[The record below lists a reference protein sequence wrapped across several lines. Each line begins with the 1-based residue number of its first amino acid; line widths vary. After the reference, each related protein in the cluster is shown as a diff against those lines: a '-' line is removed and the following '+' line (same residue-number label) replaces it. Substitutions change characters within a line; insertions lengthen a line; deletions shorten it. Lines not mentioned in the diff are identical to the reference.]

1 MTVSAYAR
9 LFSIE
14 VLHPYFSAPSRL
26 KLRFLPDTAT
36 QAWLARTDCV
46 VRGFDH
52 LLHVYFEAE
61 RNSPARIV
69 AADGGRV
76 ELRFGVYAQDRQF
89 GRFTDDLPT
98 MDAAPLTFRSDGAA
112 KDGEALRLATAK
124 DEDAVTW
131 TEGSRPDFVVA
142 ITLVDEVPTGDA
154 PGPLYRVALKA
165 RESFW
170 KYILLGDWTQI
181 RVVDPQSAVT
191 FEDAADATL
200 PDGRVVHA
208 VRSKKAIPLAERFE
222 HRFELHAVS
231 AASGEAPFKR
241 VLPTPAPANL
251 ARDRTSDGRELL
263 VSEIFVPR

>member
-1 MTVSAYAR
+1 VTVSAYAR
-9 LFSIE
+9 LFSLE

-26 KLRFLPDTAT
+26 KLRFVPDAAT
-36 QAWLARTDCV
+36 EVWLTRTDCV
-46 VRGFDH
+46 VRSFDH

-61 RNSPARIV
+61 RNSPARTV
-69 AADGGRV
+69 AADGGQV
-76 ELRFGVYAQDRQF
+76 DLTFGVYALDRQF

-98 MDAAPLTFRSDGAA
+98 MDAAPLTFVSDGAA
-112 KDGEALRLATAK
+112 KDGEALRLASAK
-124 DEDAVTW
+124 PKDARPW
-131 TEGSRPDFVVA
+131 TEGPRPDFVVT
-142 ITLVDEVPTGDA
+142 ITLTDNVPTGDA
-154 PGPLYRVALKA
+154 PGPLYRVGLRS

-208 VRSKKAIPLAERFE
+208 VRSKSPIPLAERFE
-222 HRFELHAVS
+222 HRFELHAVA
-231 AASGEAPFKR
+231 AASGEAPVRR